1 MSGHRAPALL
11 LNDEQRML
19 SKTAHEFIRERAPV
33 GRIRTFRDSKDSVG
47 FSRELWKEMAEL
59 GWVGIPIE
67 GGKGSFS
74 SVTVPVGALSIS
86 GCVNVWW
93 GHSGTWKIRAHES
106 VLGSN
111 LRIDAEPGVGVPF
124 EHDFGMTAQV
134 DVAFEWSEPRDT
146 TLLLWIGLDPTLEA
160 PESACEPDHG

>member
-1 MSGHRAPALL
+1 MRFRTHAFMALVTIGPL
-11 LNDEQRML
+11 LG
-19 SKTAHEFIRERAPV
+19 TAAPV
-33 GRIRTFRDSKDSVG
+33 SAQSAGSAGVG
-47 FSRELWKEMAEL
+47 QIMMGLTAGG

-74 SVTVPVGALSIS
+74 TVTVPTAAMSIA

-93 GHSGTWKIRAHES
+93 GHSGSFEIRAHES

-111 LRIDAEPGVGVPF
+111 LRISAEPGVGVPF

-134 DVAFEWSEPRDT
+134 DIEFEWSEPRDT
-146 TLLLWIGLDPTLEA
+146 TLMLWVGLDPTLES
-160 PESACEPDHG
+160 PEAACEPDHG